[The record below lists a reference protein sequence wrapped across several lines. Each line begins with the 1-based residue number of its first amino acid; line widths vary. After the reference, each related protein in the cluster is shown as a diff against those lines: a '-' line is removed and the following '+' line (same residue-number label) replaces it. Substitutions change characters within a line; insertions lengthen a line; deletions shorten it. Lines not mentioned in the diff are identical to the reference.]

1 MTNNKEATRY
11 YSNKQEQSVCK
22 ALGGVQTSNSGAARF
37 SAGDVIVKDASMLI
51 ECKCSMTEKQSISL
65 KKEWFIKN
73 KDEAFATRL
82 INNCVC
88 VNGLSIGEIINIY
101 NLEGQLVHHEVATD
115 STMAI
120 NCIPGIYVINIGNQS
135 IKVCVR

>member
-22 ALGGVQTSNSGAARF
+22 ALGGVQTSNSGAAKF

-65 KKEWFIKN
+65 KKEWFTKN
-73 KDEAFATRL
+73 KEEAFATRL
-82 INNCVC
+82 TNNCVC
-88 VNGLSIGEIINIY
+88 VNFGPDTDNIY
-101 NLEGQLVHHEVATD
+101 CINEKLMRFLVEKLSEETD
-115 STMAI
+115 
-120 NCIPGIYVINIGNQS
+120 
-135 IKVCVR
+135 

>member
-22 ALGGVQTSNSGAARF
+22 ALGGIQTSNSGAAKF

-73 KDEAFATRL
+73 KEEAFVTRL
-82 INNCVC
+82 TNNCVC
-88 VNGLSIGEIINIY
+88 VNFGPDTDNIY
-101 NLEGQLVHHEVATD
+101 CINEKLMRFLVEKLSD
-115 STMAI
+115 EI
-120 NCIPGIYVINIGNQS
+120 D
-135 IKVCVR
+135 

>member
-73 KDEAFATRL
+73 KEEAFATRL

-88 VNGLSIGEIINIY
+88 VNFGPDTDNIY
-101 NLEGQLVHHEVATD
+101 CINEKLMRFLVEKLSD
-115 STMAI
+115 EI
-120 NCIPGIYVINIGNQS
+120 E
-135 IKVCVR
+135 

>member
-11 YSNKQEQSVCK
+11 FSNRHEQSVCK
-22 ALGGVQTSNSGAARF
+22 ALGGVQTSNSGAAKF

-73 KDEAFATRL
+73 KEEAFATRL
-82 INNCVC
+82 TNNCVC
-88 VNGLSIGEIINIY
+88 VNFGPDTDNIY
-101 NLEGQLVHHEVATD
+101 CINEKLMRFLVEKLSD
-115 STMAI
+115 EI
-120 NCIPGIYVINIGNQS
+120 D
-135 IKVCVR
+135 